1 MNRSLKLRRI
11 YNLGDYNNI
20 EFTEEITEIPKK
32 FVLNEEVMS
41 KFRQLL
47 MLNAEAGYIRYT
59 ELLQLTDE
67 EKLELRNQTLEFI
80 KKEN

>member
-1 MNRSLKLRRI
+1 MNRNLKVRRI

-20 EFTEEITEIPKK
+20 EFTEEITDIPEK

-47 MLNAEAGYIRYT
+47 MLNIDSGYIKYT
-59 ELLQLTDE
+59 ELLKLT
-67 EKLELRNQTLEFI
+67 N
-80 KKEN
+80 

>member
-1 MNRSLKLRRI
+1 MNRNLKVRRI

-20 EFTEEITEIPKK
+20 EFTEEITDIPEK

-47 MLNAEAGYIRYT
+47 MLNIDSGYIKYT
-59 ELLQLTDE
+59 ELLKLTDE
-67 EKLELRNQTLEFI
+67 ERLELRNQTLEFI

>member
-1 MNRSLKLRRI
+1 MNRNLKLRRI

-20 EFTEEITEIPKK
+20 EFTEEITEIPEK

-47 MLNAEAGYIRYT
+47 MLNVEKSYIKYL
-59 ELLQLTDE
+59 ELLQLGDE
-67 EKLELRNQTLEFI
+67 DKEILSLKLQEEL